1 MLLEAPQ
8 IVLDLGQRRRAGDL
22 LHDLAELAARRGALE
37 VHVDLRPAV
46 TGGIRER
53 NRGIGSPRVLGAVL
67 RALPEPLHLLARAMH
82 CDRRLRA
89 HGTSFIDVVRPPG
102 LSRTRHADTRVR
114 IQVASAA
121 VRARTGRVVWV
132 SRSRRV
138 VRKASEKVGN
148 GWMTS
153 WRTSSGTR
161 ARMARVACWS
171 HSPASGPTA

>member
-53 NRGIGSPRVLGAVL
+53 NPGIVSPRVLGAVL

-82 CDRRLRA
+82 RDRRLRA

-102 LSRTRHADTRVR
+102 LSRTRHADTRGR
-114 IQVASAA
+114 IQVGSAA
-121 VRARTGRVVWV
+121 GVRARTGRVVWV

-153 WRTSSGTR
+153 WRTSSGARGRMGGGGGWGPR
-161 ARMARVACWS
+161 AA
-171 HSPASGPTA
+171 